1 VKYNTAL
8 DYPHY
13 YYIFSGAPVGKL
25 ISSRG
30 ISIWLA
36 IIAAYCVE
44 FETCQAIAFQ
54 IGCALHGV
62 CVYWRRRLALY
73 V

>member
-1 VKYNTAL
+1 MKYITLHLITHAIITFFL
-8 DYPHY
+8 G
-13 YYIFSGAPVGKL
+13 SRVGKL
-25 ISSRG
+25 ISSQG

-54 IGCALHGV
+54 IGCALA
-62 CVYWRRRLALY
+62 ALY
-73 V
+73 VCVLAAP